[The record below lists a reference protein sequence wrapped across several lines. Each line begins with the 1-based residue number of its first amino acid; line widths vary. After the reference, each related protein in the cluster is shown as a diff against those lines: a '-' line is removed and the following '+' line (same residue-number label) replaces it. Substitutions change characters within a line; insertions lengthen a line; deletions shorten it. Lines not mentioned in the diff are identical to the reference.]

1 MEDKNN
7 DNNPRISQSCEG
19 AIKNSTSHKHN
30 EDNHTPVLPVCKTL
44 EAIRNALSPTAETEY
59 YSKYTEEL
67 VLPFDDCEALNNT
80 EAIKELHKAID
91 QIYKAQYGRYR
102 SLHLSQDF
110 YAVLERK
117 DKQGNTT
124 HPHWHV
130 LMTEQTSMS
139 TGLVQKIWK
148 HGEAWVRD
156 KETNPMFNAHNY
168 IIEYLHKDENAYHY
182 LGE

>member
-1 MEDKNN
+1 MKDKKTEHS
-7 DNNPRISQSCEG
+7 RISLSSESAMQS
-19 AIKNSTSHKHN
+19 STSHK
-30 EDNHTPVLPVCKTL
+30 DNDTPVLPVVSKTL
-44 EAIRNALSPTAETEY
+44 EAIRKALSPDAETEY
-59 YSKYTEEL
+59 YSKYTEEI
-67 VLPFDDCEALNNT
+67 VLPFDNCKALNNPD
-80 EAIKELHKAID
+80 AIKELHKAID

-139 TGLVQKIWK
+139 VGLVQKIWK

-156 KETNPMFNAHNY
+156 RETNPLFNTHNY
-168 IIEYLHKDENAYHY
+168 ITGYLNKDEDAYHY
-182 LGE
+182 LGGTDE